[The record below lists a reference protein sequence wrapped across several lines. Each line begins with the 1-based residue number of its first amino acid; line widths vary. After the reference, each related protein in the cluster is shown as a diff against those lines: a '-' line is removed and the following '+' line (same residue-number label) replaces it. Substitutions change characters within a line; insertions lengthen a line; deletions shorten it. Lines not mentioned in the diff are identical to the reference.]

1 MALRVAPSARKALA
15 ACEKAMTASAGAWRL
30 RCNSPIELKIL
41 PSPGDS
47 VESFFHS
54 LIAASN
60 WPRDAKSCALCNTLL
75 RSIAKSDLPI
85 DQTLTVSLA
94 IVNELGLWIQGGLS
108 RNTKACPYEKRA
120 GLPMAQSSRVN
131 TSRFGYGHLQDVRSL
146 RPLCALHDLELDVFS
161 LF

>member
-41 PSPGDS
+41 PSPGGS
-47 VESFFHS
+47 AESFFHS
-54 LIAASN
+54 LMAASN

-85 DQTLTVSLA
+85 DQTLTVSLC
-94 IVNELGLWIQGGLS
+94 IVNELGLWMQGYSAEIRRPAHMKKSRPSHGTIQQSDNVRIRQSPAS
-108 RNTKACPYEKRA
+108 RRCKPEAPLR
-120 GLPMAQSSRVN
+120 L
-131 TSRFGYGHLQDVRSL
+131 VRPRTRHF
-146 RPLCALHDLELDVFS
+146 RPL
-161 LF
+161 